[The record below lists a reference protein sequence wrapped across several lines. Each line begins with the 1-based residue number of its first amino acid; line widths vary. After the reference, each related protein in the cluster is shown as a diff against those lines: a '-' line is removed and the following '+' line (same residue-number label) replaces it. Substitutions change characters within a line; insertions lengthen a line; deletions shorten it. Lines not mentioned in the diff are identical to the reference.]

1 MDDISQASHLSV
13 VVDLSPMHWDLSAR
27 EAPENTYPLSLASFL
42 SQLLAFL
49 NTHIACRHENTLAVF
64 GAFPGKRWVEFAS
77 HGCCF
82 FAGVDE
88 C

>member
-27 EAPENTYPLSLASFL
+27 EAPEKHLPA
-42 SQLLAFL
+42 LLAFL

-64 GAFPGKRWVEFAS
+64 GAFPGKRWVESAS
-77 HGCCF
+77 HGC
-82 FAGVDE
+82 
-88 C
+88 